1 MGTSTSV
8 AQFSGKMRSA
18 AEATGQ
24 ASSRRRATEAAALV
38 AKDVYNDQA
47 SKAGLRPGATL
58 AGRKWPGYGYTMR
71 GDNSAIVVPR
81 GPVWLHNSPTRR
93 HYILPRG
100 ERTNLFGAGPVL
112 PGMARPVIAQAGRK
126 RRRAGASSL
135 RFNGNTHS
143 ANVDHPGTRGKRW
156 ASKAVALI
164 EEKSPEQYQKSMST
178 VWSAVFK

>member
-8 AQFSGKMRSA
+8 AQFSGKFRSA

-24 ASSRRRATEAAALV
+24 AASRRRATEAAALV

-58 AGRKWPGYGYTMR
+58 AGKEWPGYDYRMR
-71 GDNSAIVVPR
+71 DDNSAIVVPR
-81 GPVWLHNSPTRR
+81 GPVWLHNSPARA
-93 HYILPRG
+93 YWILPRG
-100 ERTNLFGAGPVL
+100 ERTNVFGAGPVL
-112 PGMARPVIAQAGRK
+112 PGMARPVVAQAGRK
-126 RRRAGASSL
+126 RRRGGAEAL
-135 RFNGNTHS
+135 QFKGRYAAS
-143 ANVDHPGTRGKRW
+143 AFRKSRRGKRW

-164 EEKSPEQYQKSMST
+164 EQKSPEQYQKSMST